1 MQQQRRPHLALEI
14 LGGISIVA
22 SVVFLGV
29 QIKETNDQARAEL
42 FREILVDEADL
53 LETIF
58 TTPEAATLIL
68 KIGQPTA
75 ELSAVEEIQVTALA
89 ERYLNYFA
97 VFASTWRTG
106 VFSDEDLESWGETF
120 RAGVSRWPLLHRSFN
135 RMITESYP
143 MMLDQPGISVLIG
156 PLLEINP

>member
-1 MQQQRRPHLALEI
+1 MRQQRRPHLALEI

-22 SVVFLGV
+22 SLVFLGV
-29 QIKETNDQARAEL
+29 QIKEANDQARAEL

-58 TTPEAATLIL
+58 TAPETATLIL
-68 KIGQPTA
+68 KISQPTA
-75 ELSAVEEIQVTALA
+75 ELSAVEEVQVTALA

-97 VFASTWRTG
+97 VFGTTWETG
-106 VFSDEDLESWGETF
+106 VFSDEDLGLWGETF

-135 RMITESYP
+135 RMITESFP
-143 MMLDQPGISVLIG
+143 MMVDQPGMADLIG
-156 PLLEINP
+156 PLLEIDP

>member
-1 MQQQRRPHLALEI
+1 MRPHLALEI

-22 SVVFLGV
+22 SLVFLGV
-29 QIKETNDQARAEL
+29 QIKEANDQARAEL

-58 TTPEAATLIL
+58 TAPEAATLIL
-68 KIGQPTA
+68 KISQPTA
-75 ELSAVEEIQVTALA
+75 QLSAVEEVQVTALA

-97 VFASTWRTG
+97 VFGTTWRTG

-135 RMITESYP
+135 RMVTESFP
-143 MMLDQPGISVLIG
+143 MMVDQPGMAGLIG